1 MEEQINEDLPIYR
14 SIYFIMKDS
23 AKKMNQLF
31 LKDNHVWLAHYKTS
45 NRLHHNKN
53 YKFRTSPGMPQGS
66 W

>member
-31 LKDNHVWLAHYKTS
+31 LKDNHV
-45 NRLHHNKN
+45 
-53 YKFRTSPGMPQGS
+53 
-66 W
+66 